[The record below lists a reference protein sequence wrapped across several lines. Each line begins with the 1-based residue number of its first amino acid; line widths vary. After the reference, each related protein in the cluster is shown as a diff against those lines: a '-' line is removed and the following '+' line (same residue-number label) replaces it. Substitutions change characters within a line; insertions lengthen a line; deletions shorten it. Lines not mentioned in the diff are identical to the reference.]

1 MLRRTLGVIGMRA
14 HLCVRS
20 PTANAW
26 HLLGCYRNAPLG
38 SKSPTSIT
46 IRIADISTVPTPN
59 TPAKEQTDHDTHG
72 TYTPKK
78 DPMAEMTEDQ
88 KNQIRKE
95 IREQGYRVY
104 SIGYAIIGGSMALV
118 LACVWFFK

>member
-59 TPAKEQTDHDTHG
+59 TPPRSRRITT
-72 TYTPKK
+72 
-78 DPMAEMTEDQ
+78 PMAHTHP
-88 KNQIRKE
+88 RKT
-95 IREQGYRVY
+95 QW
-104 SIGYAIIGGSMALV
+104 L
-118 LACVWFFK
+118 K